1 MNPVFDPYSQSVNR
15 SYNHT
20 GGFFAKRSTG
30 PFFAPFL
37 NRAIDSS
44 IHYMIITTTP
54 TLEGKRITR
63 YIGLVNGEAIIGA
76 NLVKDFFAGISDI
89 VGGRSGAYE
98 QGLREAKSIA
108 IKDMMDQAHRLGA
121 NAIVGVDLD
130 YQTIGGNGSMLMV
143 SANGTA
149 VIIE

>member
-1 MNPVFDPYSQSVNR
+1 
-15 SYNHT
+15 
-20 GGFFAKRSTG
+20 
-30 PFFAPFL
+30 
-37 NRAIDSS
+37 
-44 IHYMIITTTP
+44 MIITTTP

-76 NLVKDFFAGISDI
+76 NLVKDFFANISDI